1 MRGQMVRATH
11 SKPRSSAVNWLVPVV
26 VLWLLVMASALAVV
40 ASTQEV
46 RQRVDALQTL
56 RREAVE
62 LEVVWGQYLLEQ
74 STWAAYGRIER
85 IAENDLAMKV
95 PEAEQIVMVRPRS
108 EEHTSELQSR
118 GHLVCCVL
126 LEKKITYTG

>member
-1 MRGQMVRATH
+1 MARGTH
-11 SKPRSSAVNWLVPVV
+11 SRPHPAINWLVPVV

-40 ASTQEV
+40 ASTHEV

-56 RREAVE
+56 RRDAVE

-74 STWAAYGRIER
+74 STWAAYGRIEG

-95 PEAEQIVMVRPRS
+95 PKAEQIVMVKP
-108 EEHTSELQSR
+108 
-118 GHLVCCVL
+118 
-126 LEKKITYTG
+126 

>member
-1 MRGQMVRATH
+1 MVRATH

-95 PEAEQIVMVRPRS
+95 PEAEQIVMVRP
-108 EEHTSELQSR
+108 
-118 GHLVCCVL
+118 
-126 LEKKITYTG
+126 